1 MVQNWRSP
9 ASQITSCFSAK
20 NEALHAFS
28 IQEVTSLADSYDS
41 PLICADMEVSVKKEL
56 LITQHTGMQ
65 TDENYLCM
73 LYVKQ
78 YLLNHIKWLIESE
91 SKIIHLPKPS
101 SMRSSTPE

>member
-9 ASQITSCFSAK
+9 AYLITSCFSAK